1 LATKTSASV
10 LLERAFKIRFGLKLC
25 LFTLAGGAALV
36 CLLYL
41 SLSKNLG
48 DDYATAI
55 YTIYDLKI
63 RLLPLVFASFYTVV
77 ILGLVTVSIAAIS
90 LFFSHRIAGPIFR
103 MEKNLEAIA
112 SGDLTVNTRFR
123 GSDQLRVLGEEMNA
137 MVRSLN
143 HAARSASDS
152 LEALRKAEEALK
164 TLLAMDAPPED
175 ELSAAVESL
184 RAAVEGVRRAASI
197 VRVRQ

>member
-1 LATKTSASV
+1 MKSTSSV

-25 LFTLAGGAALV
+25 AFTLAGGAALV
-36 CLLYL
+36 ALLYL
-41 SLSKNLG
+41 SLSRTLG

-63 RLLPLVFASFYTVV
+63 KILPLIFASFYSIL
-77 ILGLVTVSIAAIS
+77 ILGLVTASIAAIS
-90 LFFSHRIAGPIFR
+90 LLFSHRIAGPIFR
-103 MEKNLEAIA
+103 MEKNLEEIA

-137 MVRSLN
+137 MVRALN
-143 HAARSASDS
+143 HAVHSGADS

-164 TLLAMDAPPED
+164 ELLDMDAPPEN
-175 ELSAAVESL
+175 EVAAAVESL
-184 RAAVEGVRRAASI
+184 RAAIEGVRRSASI
-197 VRVRQ
+197 IRVRQ